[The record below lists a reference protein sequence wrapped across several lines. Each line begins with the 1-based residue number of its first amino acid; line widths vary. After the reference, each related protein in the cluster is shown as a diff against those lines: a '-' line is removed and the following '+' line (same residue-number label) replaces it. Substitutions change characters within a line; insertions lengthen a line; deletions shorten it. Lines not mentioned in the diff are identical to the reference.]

1 MVKQVKTRTLLKTSS
16 LAWVEIRT
24 VEAINFTRN
33 RISLLKFFYFLL
45 YFLNNIYSGMP
56 RVVKYCRLESSRILF
71 LSIGKP
77 EV

>member
-16 LAWVEIRT
+16 QAWVEIRT

-33 RISLLKFFYFLL
+33 RISLLKFFLL
-45 YFLNNIYSGMP
+45 PTLFFEQYLF

-71 LSIGKP
+71 RSIGKP